1 MEFVAARPLERI
13 ESLDLWKRNANLAY
27 RVQRAATWME
37 RAERERDDPP
47 GAPEE
52 QLRGAAGRS
61 NPDAGDPD
69 AKFVCYWIAFNAL
82 YAVASP
88 MHGVDPELVA
98 IKKYL
103 GAIAPFDEEK
113 AIYGAVWSQFEEA
126 PSGLLN
132 NRYVFADFW
141 KHVHGFGDAKWKQ
154 RFDKEWSDAQFAF
167 KKRDGFRVLNVLFE
181 RLYTLRNQL
190 VHGGATWKGSANG
203 RQIRDG
209 ASLLGSLLPI
219 FIGLML
225 DNPDKEWG
233 EPYYPYIPA

>member
-1 MEFVAARPLERI
+1 MEFASPLERI
-13 ESLDLWKRNANLAY
+13 ESLDLWKRNPNLAY

-47 GAPEE
+47 DAPEE
-52 QLRGAAGRS
+52 RLRGAVGRS

-69 AKFVCYWIAFNAL
+69 VKFVCYWIAFNAL
-82 YAVASP
+82 YAVDASV
-88 MHGVDPELVA
+88 VDPEKAVHAIRTYLEKVVA
-98 IKKYL
+98 YDK
-103 GAIAPFDEEK
+103 EK
-113 AIYGAVWSQFEEA
+113 AVYGEVWERFQEA

-132 NRYVFADFW
+132 NRYVFAGFW
-141 KHVHGFGDAKWKQ
+141 NNAHGLGDAKWKQ

-167 KKRDGFRVLNVLFE
+167 KKRDGFRVLNVLFQ

-219 FIGLML
+219 FVGLML
-225 DNPDKEWG
+225 DNPDNKWG
-233 EPYYPYIPA
+233 EPYYPYVPA